1 MANKKAKL
9 DSLTSAL
16 LGSSDSRAGTDE
28 NSTGASL
35 GLGLAETSSSGL
47 VETSDSSTS
56 HLAGSREVKTASS
69 PSSPTGEGA
78 KKATFVLSV
87 DTLDKLNYISL
98 MTGVTLKAIVQTTL
112 DDMVDSYEKRYG
124 EIHIEK
130 RRLSH
135 GKL

>member
-16 LGSSDSRAGTDE
+16 LGASDGRAGTAE

-35 GLGLAETSSSGL
+35 GYDLVKTDSPG
-47 VETSDSSTS
+47 VETSDSSAS
-56 HLAGSREVKTASS
+56 HLAGSREVKAASS

-78 KKATFVLSV
+78 KKATFALSI

-98 MTGVTLKAIVQTTL
+98 VTGVTLKAIVQTTL
-112 DDMVDSYEKRYG
+112 DDMVKSYEKRYG